1 MKGVREETDEERP
14 YDSFGRNG
22 MELESAGSI
31 KSYGRLDRVPVVV
44 NRDQGSAGFPGGIES
59 AIAIQGD
66 DERALG
72 ECEVAKGAE
81 EASPDDLIELLMG
94 TYGKADEFNAE
105 HVALD
110 PADFAEFNRKGG

>member
-1 MKGVREETDEERP
+1 
-14 YDSFGRNG
+14 
-22 MELESAGSI
+22 MELESVGSI

-59 AIAIQGD
+59 AVRLSAIAIQGD

-72 ECEVAKGAE
+72 ECGVAKGAE
-81 EASPDDLIELLMG
+81 EASPDDLVELLMG

-105 HVALD
+105 HVAFD